1 MTKDPYHNIAGYY
14 DRLFD
19 SLNKGLKLVGIRM
32 FRPSEDMNI
41 LDVGCGT
48 GSHLELYQR
57 YKCNLYG
64 LDMSPSMLEVARDR
78 LGDTAQLELGD
89 ATKMPYEDKI
99 FDLAICMLTLHELS
113 PEIRSVTLC
122 EMKRVVKD
130 AGRILL
136 IDFQPG
142 PIQPIQGWISKL
154 IIFLSELAA
163 GREHFRNYRHFMAEG
178 GLSTL
183 VTQHD
188 LLVEKQRILAGGT
201 FTNLLVRQELVN

>member
-1 MTKDPYHNIAGYY
+1 
-14 DRLFD
+14 
-19 SLNKGLKLVGIRM
+19 
-32 FRPSEDMNI
+32 
-41 LDVGCGT
+41 
-48 GSHLELYQR
+48 
-57 YKCNLYG
+57 
-64 LDMSPSMLEVARDR
+64 MSPSMLEVARDR

-89 ATKMPYEDKI
+89 AAKMPYEDKK

-113 PEIRSVTLC
+113 PEIRSAALR

-154 IIFLSELAA
+154 IIFFSELAA